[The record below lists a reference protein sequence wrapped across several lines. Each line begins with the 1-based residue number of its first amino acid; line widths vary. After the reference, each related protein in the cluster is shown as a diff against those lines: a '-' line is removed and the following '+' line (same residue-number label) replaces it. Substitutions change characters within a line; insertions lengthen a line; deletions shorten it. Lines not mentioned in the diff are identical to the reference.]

1 MRLYSACVCV
11 KVNNE
16 ELVFFMLSRLK
27 IHIILFLTK
36 SYFLIGLDVV
46 CSTGNLSSID
56 NDSSRIANII
66 KSTHRVLF
74 LVTRYHPPKEYFHN
88 IEF

>member
-1 MRLYSACVCV
+1 
-11 KVNNE
+11 
-16 ELVFFMLSRLK
+16 MLSRLK

-46 CSTGNLSSID
+46 HSTGNLSGID

-66 KSTHRVLF
+66 KSIHRVLF
-74 LVTRYHPPKEYFHN
+74 FVTPYHLPKDCFHN
-88 IEF
+88 VIKIAMHHF